1 MKNTEMLEWMNDL
14 DAKYLTEA
22 AQPVIRQHKKRRLM
36 PALIAAAA
44 AVAVMTA
51 GVGAYMTYNKQMVQF
66 GFGTLGEARMA
77 ELVAPEPVTYDNGIM
92 SVTIENVLSD
102 GVQAMI
108 LMTVEPVDKDA
119 DFVFPDMDPENFSFS
134 DFMRNEFVIGDSM
147 SDSICYSE
155 FSCDPDYPEILEAQ
169 NAAGQRWYKVFY
181 TLPEDASED
190 DLANAHFNF
199 EKVVVETEEKTFV
212 HGELFEGISIPVD
225 LRQNVDALQMQSED
239 GRELTLSPFEL
250 YEVGYMSDNNDWW
263 NMYITWKNGETQRIT
278 YTGIAGSDGGYG
290 RPEITWGEFAVPT
303 NDEIDSESVTGS
315 INFNGPEDW
324 CGFIDVND
332 VAAFQFGDTVFYP
345 VE

>member
-1 MKNTEMLEWMNDL
+1 MKNTDMLEWMNDL
-14 DAKYLTEA
+14 DAKYLAEA
-22 AQPVIRQHKKRRLM
+22 EQPAIRQHKKRRMM

-66 GFGTLGEARMA
+66 GFGTLGEAQMA
-77 ELVAPEPVTYDNGIM
+77 ELVAPQPVTYDNGIM

-102 GVQAMI
+102 GIQAMI
-108 LMTVEPVDKDA
+108 LMTVEPVDPNA
-119 DFVFPDMDPENFSFS
+119 DIAMPNGLSAEEGGVSLR
-134 DFMRNEFVIGDSM
+134 DFMRNEFVIGDTV
-147 SDSICYSE
+147 SE
-155 FSCDPDYPEILEAQ
+155 NIAYNDFCGESTWAAQ
-169 NAAGQRWYKVFY
+169 EAAGQRWYKVFY
-181 TLPEDASED
+181 TLPEDVSED
-190 DLANAHFNF
+190 DLANAEFNF
-199 EKVVVETEEKTFV
+199 VKKDVETEEKTFV

-250 YEVGYMSDNNDWW
+250 YEIGYKSDNNDWW
-263 NMYITWKNGETQRIT
+263 NMYITWKNGTTQRIT
-278 YTGIAGSDGGYG
+278 YTGIAGGSGGYG

-345 VE
+345 AE